1 MQCSSA
7 FVLQGRSDVGRV
19 RAAADDDGIEA
30 GSMSWIMEQQQNV
43 QANAE
48 KEVLEEEL
56 AASGTCLRVRACV

>member
-1 MQCSSA
+1 
-7 FVLQGRSDVGRV
+7 V